1 MEDKLTNKRI
11 EMITA
16 YSIAS
21 LVGFMNSEKITKDDV
36 IKLGEF
42 ETSGQYYLIYEQ

>member
-42 ETSGQYYLIYEQ
+42 KAGGHYYLIYEK